1 MIIGISLFSP
11 RMIFVASSP
20 FITGI
25 LMSIRI
31 ALASLPYSLNS
42 ATISSPF
49 LAHCISHFFPMIAL
63 INLKLLSSCRFMD
76 MMYMEIHD
84 YLPPE
89 FQMLLIASPSSI
101 QEREVSNLVCL
112 SMPMKVHELLQTIE
126 MMEGDIQRRRRR
138 MRQQPKHRSQEDQQ
152 IIRKAKELLM
162 ARNSF
167 TEEEAHKYIQKRSMD
182 NGTGLVEVAQMILS
196 LLQEG

>member
-1 MIIGISLFSP
+1 
-11 RMIFVASSP
+11 
-20 FITGI
+20 
-25 LMSIRI
+25 
-31 ALASLPYSLNS
+31 
-42 ATISSPF
+42 
-49 LAHCISHFFPMIAL
+49 
-63 INLKLLSSCRFMD
+63 
-76 MMYMEIHD
+76 
-84 YLPPE
+84 
-89 FQMLLIASPSSI
+89 
-101 QEREVSNLVCL
+101 
-112 SMPMKVHELLQTIE
+112 
-126 MMEGDIQRRRRR
+126 